1 MAAGGGSQRESLVLA
16 PWASRRRQDRLD
28 LLDQLT
34 PKIQELTRALEEI
47 VEKRTVARRLRTH
60 PGVRTIEVD
69 FGFGT
74 AAAAVLNSF
83 LGAIP
88 AIRGQLC
95 SSRLA
100 LMLSIVLN
108 QTISQIA
115 DARR

>member
-74 AAAAVLNSF
+74 AAAAVLNSSF
-83 LGAIP
+83 GRDSGGTRP
-88 AIRGQLC
+88 AVQ
-95 SSRLA
+95 
-100 LMLSIVLN
+100 
-108 QTISQIA
+108 
-115 DARR
+115 

>member
-1 MAAGGGSQRESLVLA
+1 MVALNEGVRRKNALWRPAGGSQLESLVLA

-74 AAAAVLNSF
+74 AAAAVLNSSF
-83 LGAIP
+83 GRDSGGTRP
-88 AIRGQLC
+88 AVQ
-95 SSRLA
+95 
-100 LMLSIVLN
+100 
-108 QTISQIA
+108 
-115 DARR
+115 